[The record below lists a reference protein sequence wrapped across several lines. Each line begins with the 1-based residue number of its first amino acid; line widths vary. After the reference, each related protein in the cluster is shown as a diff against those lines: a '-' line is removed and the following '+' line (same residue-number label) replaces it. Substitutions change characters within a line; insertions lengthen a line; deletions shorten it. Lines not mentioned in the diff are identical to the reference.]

1 MLIDE
6 FSTSNL
12 INNSVLNTKLETIAT
27 KTELKLEQGE
37 TSSVWF
43 ELFLW

>member
-6 FSTSNL
+6 FSTFNL

-27 KTELKLEQGE
+27 KIELKLEQGE
-37 TSSVWF
+37 TSSV
-43 ELFLW
+43 